1 MAGGGS
7 KISSEEKP
15 KGWVTRFVSDNR
27 TAFALL
33 AALVTLALAY
43 RIRLTYNLFT
53 YPIKPFDFSP
63 ASHPIRFALGYG
75 YSDLSLILTCFLLF
89 LLLSQGRFLLKGR
102 GVFVFF
108 QVAGLVVLHL
118 VLACLLFLHLG
129 HFRFLFDAQTGFD
142 FGVILESVY
151 SVSTFDILKFLEIQD
166 WVFLLLPL
174 GVFWAVWLVPPGA
187 RAWVGKSCLAA
198 VVLWGAF
205 SLLVSPGEKKGVP
218 TELRVNPSIF
228 FGSDMA
234 EYLRRSSTQ
243 YGTVVKGTE
252 TGSGIKLT
260 GPLYAHS
267 IRGVKTLPPP
277 ARRPWNVVFLVL
289 ESVGTR
295 YMLRGSD
302 GSPVPMPF
310 LNQMAKEGWFLKN
323 HYSPSNVSTKALFSI
338 LSGLYDFFSRASLGV
353 RPDAQIPSL
362 SSFLGPKYDSF
373 LVTPS
378 SYAWYFPLPFLKNG
392 GFREMH
398 TYENLAFKIREELST
413 LGRYIARDEIQTV
426 DFFLRRISRAREPF
440 LGVYVSFVAH
450 FPYFDY
456 GPEYRIVENDGKSI
470 SRYLNNLCLLDR
482 MVRRIFEHLK
492 EQGLLER
499 TLLVIVGDHGQAFG
513 QHRPDNYLHYRYSYN
528 VNLEAPVIFRQ
539 PALFKPK
546 VFRVPTNHADILP
559 TLLDALRIS
568 YDPALLDGESLF
580 QRKLS
585 RKYLFFYGQEE
596 SISSLSTEGIKVQV
610 SLKKERCWAFDLKA
624 DPGEKNPLGCSPY
637 QAQLEALRGF
647 VRHHDASLARY
658 NADNREGKDFQG
670 HRHPGLTGSFP
681 VPGAKGTAKVVSRK

>member
-1 MAGGGS
+1 MRGGRS
-7 KISSEEKP
+7 KISSQEKP
-15 KGWVTRFVSDNR
+15 EGRFTRFVSDNR

-33 AALVTLALAY
+33 AALVTLVLAY
-43 RIRLTYNLFT
+43 RIRLTYHLFT
-53 YPIKPFDFSP
+53 HPIKPFDFSP

-75 YSDLSLILTCFLLF
+75 YSDLLLILACFFPF
-89 LLLSQGRFLLKGR
+89 LLLSQGRFFLKGR
-102 GVFVFF
+102 AFFVFF
-108 QVAGLVVLHL
+108 RIAGLVVLHL
-118 VLACLLFLHLG
+118 VLGCLLFLHLG

-151 SVSTFDILKFLEIQD
+151 SVSTVDTMKFLEIRD
-166 WVFLLLPL
+166 WVFVLLPL
-174 GVFWAVWLVPPGA
+174 GAFWAVWLVPPGA
-187 RAWVGKSCLAA
+187 RAWIGKSCLAA
-198 VVLWGAF
+198 VVFWGAF
-205 SLLVSPGEKKGVP
+205 SLLVFPGQKNGIP
-218 TELRVNPSIF
+218 AELRVNPGIF
-228 FGSDMA
+228 FVSDMA
-234 EYLRRSSTQ
+234 EYLSRSSTQ
-243 YGTVVKGTE
+243 YGTTVKVQE

-267 IRGVKTLPPP
+267 VRAVKNLPPP
-277 ARRPWNVVFLVL
+277 TGRPWNVVFLVL

-295 YMLRGSD
+295 YMLGRSE
-302 GSPVPMPF
+302 GSPVSMPF

-338 LSGLYDFFSRASLGV
+338 LSGLYDFFNRASLGV
-353 RPDAQIPSL
+353 REDAQIPSL
-362 SSFLGPKYDSF
+362 PSFLGPRYDSF

-378 SYAWYFPLPFLKNG
+378 SSAWYFPLPFLKNG
-392 GFREMH
+392 AFREIH
-398 TYENLAFKIREELST
+398 TYENLDFKIREELST

-426 DFFLRRISRAREPF
+426 NFFLRRISKAREPF

-482 MVRRIFEHLK
+482 LVRRIFSHLK

-513 QHRPDNYLHYRYSYN
+513 QHHPDNYLHYRHSYN
-528 VNLEAPVIFRQ
+528 VNLEAPAIFHQ

-546 VFRVPTNHADILP
+546 IFRAPTNHADILP
-559 TLLDALRIS
+559 TLLDALGIS

-580 QRKLS
+580 QRKLI

-610 SLKKERCWAFDLKA
+610 SLKKDRCRAFDLKA
-624 DPGEKNPLGCSPY
+624 DPGEKNPLACGSY
-637 QAQLEALRGF
+637 QAQLEALRRF
-647 VRHHDASLARY
+647 VRHHDASLDRY
-658 NADNREGKDFQG
+658 NAGNREGKDFQG
-670 HRHPGLTGSFP
+670 HRHPALAGSLP
-681 VPGAKGTAKVVSRK
+681 VPGAKGTPKG